1 MVDEVEKEERFFGER
16 EYNPK
21 DAERDDWRRV
31 TRTHLGKFTGRVE
44 LHFNDGEP
52 LTVKV
57 VRVVKENSVRA

>member
-1 MVDEVEKEERFFGER
+1 MAGEVEKEGRLLREQ
-16 EYNPK
+16 EYNPR

-57 VRVVKENSVRA
+57 VRVVKENNNRA